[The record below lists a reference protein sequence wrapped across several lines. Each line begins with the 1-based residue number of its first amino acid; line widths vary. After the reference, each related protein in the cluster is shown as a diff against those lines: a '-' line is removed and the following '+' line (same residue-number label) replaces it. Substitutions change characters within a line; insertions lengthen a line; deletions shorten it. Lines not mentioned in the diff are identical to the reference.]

1 MVIKVKNIPSNPLL
15 SEVKICNQRKLESF
29 IAWIPNSDKSDFGV
43 MVVIVLVLTP
53 MLALV
58 VLVLVK
64 LLVLILVSTV
74 EHLFQGGC
82 LGEKRKTGI
91 GGVHVQTHL

>member
-1 MVIKVKNIPSNPLL
+1 MGVLL
-15 SEVKICNQRKLESF
+15 L
-29 IAWIPNSDKSDFGV
+29 
-43 MVVIVLVLTP
+43 MP

-74 EHLFQGGC
+74 EHLFQGGR